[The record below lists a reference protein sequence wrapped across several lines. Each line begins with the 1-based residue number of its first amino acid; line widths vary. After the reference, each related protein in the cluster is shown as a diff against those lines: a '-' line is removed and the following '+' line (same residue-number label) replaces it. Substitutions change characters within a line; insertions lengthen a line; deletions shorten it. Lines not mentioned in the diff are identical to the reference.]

1 MISETERVD
10 ELGYNSIRISF
21 NAILLFVL
29 FFYVYH
35 SHWSLGL
42 VNVSA
47 CKNHVQNW

>member
-29 FFYVYH
+29 FFMSIIHIEAWV
-35 SHWSLGL
+35 
-42 VNVSA
+42 
-47 CKNHVQNW
+47 